1 VGWDSPEKT
10 ERDLKSH
17 IEYLLIS
24 QKPRCRFLLDRLGE
38 ESELSDAAHV
48 YHHEGDHAG
57 VGFGAGAGLDE
68 SESSI
73 RRDLRGIV
81 ERWGLITG

>member
-1 VGWDSPEKT
+1 VWPRGQLAVGWDSPEKT

-48 YHHEGDHAG
+48 YHHEGNHAG
-57 VGFGAGAGLDE
+57 VDLEPVLD
-68 SESSI
+68 
-73 RRDLRGIV
+73 
-81 ERWGLITG
+81 

>member
-48 YHHEGDHAG
+48 YHHEGDHTG
-57 VGFGAGAGLDE
+57 VVTNWVRHPAKSRSHDLP
-68 SESSI
+68 
-73 RRDLRGIV
+73 RDLSRDFMTPYA
-81 ERWGLITG
+81 IT